1 MIKFVLPTEE
11 NRDDV
16 LYFYDEFENNRE
28 NCIGYGGHIGYAV
41 RPSMRNRRLATEML
55 AEGLENS
62 KKFGFEKVL
71 LVCDENNYQSEKVI
85 IKNDGVFENKLYD
98 DDEKVFVKRYWRIL

>member
-55 AEGLENS
+55 AEGLEIS
-62 KKFGFEKVL
+62 KNFGFEKVL
-71 LVCDENNYQSEKVI
+71 LVCDENNYPSEKVI
-85 IKNDGVFENKLYD
+85 IKNGGIFENKLYD
-98 DDEKVFVKRYWRIL
+98 DVEKVFVKRYWRIL